1 MAAQLKIKRS
11 ISNDIWAITF
21 SLDIEKLSEADKE
34 LMRKFGEPTINAGG
48 VILQNTPNEY
58 TFPDKFIKVR
68 ADLPF
73 TQEFDSKAGFF
84 ATNTKVKAEGYQ
96 NHFIEAYTEAFE
108 ELRSNADTFTGEY
121 IENI

>member
-21 SLDIEKLSEADKE
+21 SLDLEKLSEGDKE

-48 VILQNTPNEY
+48 IVLQNTPLEY
-58 TFPDKFIKVR
+58 TFPDKFIKIR

-73 TQEFDSKAGFF
+73 TQEFDSKSGFF
-84 ATNTKVKAEGYQ
+84 AADTQAKAEGYQ
-96 NHFIEAYTEAFE
+96 EHFVAAYTQAFE
-108 ELRSNADTFTGEY
+108 ELRNNADTFTGEF